1 MYCSGC
7 GRPESECDGACLRP
21 LDIPRFCSECA
32 RKLDV
37 QVTPQGYE
45 ATCRT
50 HGEPAPKRL

>member
-7 GRPESECDGACLRP
+7 GRPSSECAGACLRP
-21 LDIPRFCSECA
+21 LDIPRFCPECA

-45 ATCRT
+45 ATCRA
-50 HGEPAPKRL
+50 HGPPP